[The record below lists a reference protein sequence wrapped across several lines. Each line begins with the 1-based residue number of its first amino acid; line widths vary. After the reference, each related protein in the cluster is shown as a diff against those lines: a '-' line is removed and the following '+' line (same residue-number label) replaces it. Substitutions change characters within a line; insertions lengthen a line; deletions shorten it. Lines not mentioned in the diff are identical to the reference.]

1 MILKER
7 QTGIGIPAYT
17 NRTRVWPY
25 GIGWKYDHKRPTS
38 GLSRS
43 HTRDPYLKLRCI
55 YFLREDYLNTYLDKL
70 GPKVTIEIQ
79 TRPLLETGEKL
90 RGINID
96 LGHGS

>member
-1 MILKER
+1 MK
-7 QTGIGIPAYT
+7 
-17 NRTRVWPY
+17 TR
-25 GIGWKYDHKRPTS
+25 
-38 GLSRS
+38 
-43 HTRDPYLKLRCI
+43 TRDPCLKLRCI

-70 GPKVTIEIQ
+70 GPKVTMEIQ